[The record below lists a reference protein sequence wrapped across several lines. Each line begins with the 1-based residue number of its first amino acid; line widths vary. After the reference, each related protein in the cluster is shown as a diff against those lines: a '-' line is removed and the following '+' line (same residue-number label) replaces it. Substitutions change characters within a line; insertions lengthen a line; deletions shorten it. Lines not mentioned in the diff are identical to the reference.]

1 MSRRTTALAVT
12 AALLLLAPGVPG
24 AREQQAPP
32 ASPQKQAPPPTG
44 TPKDF
49 ALPKPSRFTLPNG
62 MAVTMVPFGQVP
74 KVTLRLVVAAG
85 NLYEGKDEVWLADLT
100 GRMLRE
106 GTAARPAAEVA
117 REFAGMGGELSVG
130 VGSDNAS
137 LSAEVLAERGA
148 DAARLIA
155 EVARQPLLPAGELA
169 RVKAGLTRDLA
180 IQRSTPQAQ
189 AQERFHESI
198 YGDHPYGRLFPT
210 EEMLNG
216 YTIERVRT
224 FHRARYTPAASRL
237 YVAGVFDAAAL
248 EGAIRDAFG
257 AWKGSAGASE
267 VQPPTAKAER
277 RFALLDRPGA
287 PQSTLYLGLRVPD
300 PSSADWVALQVT
312 NSLLG
317 GSFGSRITT
326 NIREQKGYTYSP
338 FSAVNPH
345 RRDAYWAEVADVT
358 SADTGAAL
366 KEIFSEIER
375 LRRDPPPEG
384 ELRGIK
390 NNMAGSFVVRNSSR
404 QGVISQL
411 AFVDEHGLGDGYLAG
426 YVKRVMA
433 VTPQEVTRVARE
445 YLVPDR
451 MTLVVVG
458 DRKTVEGQLAPWSAA
473 GQ

>member
-1 MSRRTTALAVT
+1 MTRTTSALAI
-12 AALLLLAPGVPG
+12 ASGLFLLA
-24 AREQQAPP
+24 AAAPP
-32 ASPQKQAPPPTG
+32 AAQEKPEKQAPPPVG

-49 ALPKPSRFTLPNG
+49 TLPKPTRFTLPNG
-62 MAVTMVPFGQVP
+62 LAVTMVPFGQVP
-74 KVTLRLVVAAG
+74 KVTVRLVVAAG
-85 NLYEGKDEVWLADLT
+85 NLYEGKNDVWLADLT

-106 GTAARPAAEVA
+106 GTTARPADALA

-130 VGSDNAS
+130 VGPDNAS
-137 LSAEVLAERGA
+137 ITTEVLAERGA

-155 EVARQPLLPAGELA
+155 EVARQPLLPGSDLA
-169 RVKAGLTRDLA
+169 RVRAGLARDLA
-180 IQRSTPQAQ
+180 IQKSTPQAQ
-189 AQERFHESI
+189 AQERFHQAI
-198 YGDHPYGRLFPT
+198 YGDHPYGRLFPR
-210 EEMLNG
+210 EEMLNS
-216 YTIERVRT
+216 YTIEQVRA
-224 FHRARYTPAASRL
+224 FHQARYAPGTSRL
-237 YVAGVFDAAAL
+237 YVAGVFDAPAL
-248 EGAIRDAFG
+248 ERAIRDAYG
-257 AWKGSAGASE
+257 AWEGGKAADTVE
-267 VQPPTAKAER
+267 PPGTSAER

-300 PSSADWVALQVT
+300 PSAGDWIALQVT

-366 KEIFSEIER
+366 KEIFSEIGR
-375 LRRDPPPEG
+375 LRRESPPAE
-384 ELRGIK
+384 ELRGIQ

-411 AFVDEHGLGDGYLAG
+411 AFVDEHGLGEDYLAN

-433 VTPQEVTRVARE
+433 VTPQDVRRVAE
-445 YLVPDR
+445 QYLSPER
-451 MTLVVVG
+451 MTLIVVG
-458 DRKTVEGQLAPWSAA
+458 DRKSVEPQVTEWEVK
-473 GQ
+473 